1 MTQPETSAPK
11 PGAANP
17 KVVLLPDALFFTRSA
32 PITAEATPA
41 EAAVQAE
48 LALEAV
54 SPFPAAQL
62 YHGFYWAP
70 GSERALIFA
79 AYRRRFTREQVEA
92 WGDADLVLPSFA
104 ALLGDT
110 VEPSTTM
117 LVTSPEGQ
125 TAIHWDQNASPDSV
139 LFRPIAPDATEVD
152 RAAVRDE
159 LLRAAAGSR
168 QVIEISEPPAAE
180 MSSRRDED
188 FVFRAGARES
198 RLPAALAATLDVRD
212 KAELLALRRAR
223 ERDIMLWRVFLG
235 CAAAIA
241 VVALGYAGLYAAGF
255 WERTRQMKVAAQQP
269 VVEQVITAQGL
280 STRINELSTKRLL
293 PLEMISL
300 VSGLKPAS
308 IQFNRAQTDGLYKLK
323 VDAQTTVP
331 AEVSTFQSALRDLP
345 DCENVEVQEAR
356 TRDNVMTFVLV
367 VTFKPDALK
376 PAA

>member
-1 MTQPETSAPK
+1 MTQPEPSAPK
-11 PGAANP
+11 SGAAHP
-17 KVVLLPDALFFTRSA
+17 KVVVLPDALFFTRST
-32 PITAEATPA
+32 PITGAATAA
-41 EAAVQAE
+41 EAALQAE

-62 YHGFYWAP
+62 YHGFHWVP

-92 WGDADLVLPSFA
+92 WSDADLVLPTFA
-104 ALLGDT
+104 ALLGDA
-110 VEPSTTM
+110 VGPSTTM
-117 LVTSPEGQ
+117 LITSPEGL
-125 TAIHWDQNASPDSV
+125 TAIHWDQNAAPDSV
-139 LFRPIAPDATEVD
+139 LFRPLAEDAGEID

-159 LLRAAAGSR
+159 LLRTAAGSR
-168 QVIEISEPPAAE
+168 QVIELAEPPVAVV
-180 MSSRRDED
+180 SSRRDDD

-198 RLPAALAATLDVRD
+198 RLSAALAATLDVRD
-212 KAELLALRRAR
+212 KAELIALRRSR
-223 ERDIMLWRVFLG
+223 ERDILLWRVFMG
-235 CAAAIA
+235 CAAAIGIVA
-241 VVALGYAGLYAAGF
+241 VGYAGLYAAGF
-255 WERTRQMKVAAQQP
+255 WERTRQLKVSAQQP

-331 AEVSTFQSALRDLP
+331 AEVSTFQTALRDLP
-345 DCENVEVQEAR
+345 DCEGVEVQEAR

-376 PAA
+376 PAT